1 VHPGGLQNIEK
12 PHQIALHVGL
22 WVADAV
28 PDVSLGTQ
36 VHHVI
41 RANLRPK
48 ALESARFSEIE
59 LHEPEIIQPLKLR
72 KPGTLEVHGV
82 VVAQVIDAH
91 HLTPAGLGKASGDVV
106 ADESGGSGNKDLHG
120 LSRLQPFD
128 EVVNFRLPQ
137 EK

>member
-1 VHPGGLQNIEK
+1 MLRWVHPGGLQDIEK

-41 RANLRPK
+41 GANLRPK

-59 LHEPEIIQPLKLR
+59 LHEPEIIQPLKLDDVKDALKAEGVAGITVL
-72 KPGTLEVHGV
+72 KP
-82 VVAQVIDAH
+82 A
-91 HLTPAGLGKASGDVV
+91 PW
-106 ADESGGSGNKDLHG
+106 
-120 LSRLQPFD
+120 
-128 EVVNFRLPQ
+128 
-137 EK
+137 